1 MCMSPWGAPG
11 LYPCNWGTKQCL
23 RLTSTMLW
31 AITAQAHGRFHCWF
45 LHPLWRWWIFV
56 KIADFGITV
65 HFSKNHMMAKNKT
78 GKTNLA
84 TITLNFFFWE
94 PPEHDYIT
102 NLCHLQSDKIELHLE
117 LFRFPQVVWRHF
129 WSEKICP
136 CIIPPCWKQRPFRA
150 DAIWGWVGW
159 RLMKGQIFYFWSW
172 VTRLEQFYRV
182 QRSKKDLMIECSRV
196 GTWNRIQLHV
206 YTPPRSLA

>member
-84 TITLNFFFWE
+84 TITLNFFSGN
-94 PPEHDYIT
+94 PQNMIT
-102 NLCHLQSDKIELHLE
+102 SRISAICNQIKSSSTWSSSDSLRWFEGTFE
-117 LFRFPQVVWRHF
+117 ARRFVPALFHHAGNNARFAQMQFEVESDEGWWRGRF
-129 WSEKICP
+129 
-136 CIIPPCWKQRPFRA
+136 
-150 DAIWGWVGW
+150 
-159 RLMKGQIFYFWSW
+159 FYFWSW